1 MSKVAKHMGVFI
13 LEVSSFVVKPDPD
26 AKMWGASG
34 MAEGGGRG
42 VVGRDVEL
50 GRTKSDQLN

>member
-1 MSKVAKHMGVFI
+1 MGVFI